1 MKHDV
6 LQGSVKKHLARL
18 ALPSI
23 GGMFAITIFNL
34 TDTYF
39 VSKLGTDALAAM
51 GFTFPIIMIIGTLAS
66 GISLGAGSVLARAM
80 GSGDTHKMHR
90 IATDG
95 ILLSIL
101 AVFCISILGYFTVDP
116 LFRMFGAEGESLV
129 QVKQYM
135 KIWYLGAF
143 VFVVPPVSD
152 SSMRAMGD
160 MMRPLLVML
169 LCALTNVILDPIL
182 IFGYFGLP
190 KMGIAGAALATMIAR
205 SLGMILSLSF
215 LHFHYKLISFK
226 YKSFNELLE
235 SWISILKIGIPN
247 VLVRLLPQLTRALMT
262 KLAATITVASVAA
275 IAAGQ
280 RIESFSVVISMAI
293 GVAIVPIIGQ
303 NFGAKQ
309 FDRVMETRSLLLK
322 MSVSYGIFLL
332 LISIPLGDTLAA
344 IFSDDPEV
352 IRLTATYIKI
362 IFLGSIGLNQYN
374 WISEM
379 FNASGKPRYSL
390 IINGVGTVCFIL
402 PALTIG
408 TKFFGFE
415 GMLYGLCFGQIL
427 TGTLAIFISKK
438 RLILENS

>member
-6 LQGSVKKHLARL
+6 LEGSIKKHLARL
-18 ALPSI
+18 AFPSI
-23 GGMFAITIFNL
+23 GGMFAITIFNF

-51 GFTFPIIMIIGTLAS
+51 GFTFPVIMIIGTLAS

-80 GSGDTHKMHR
+80 GSGDKHKMHR

-101 AVFCISILGYFTVDP
+101 AVLLISILGYFTIDP
-116 LFRMFGAEGESLV
+116 LFRILGAEGESLV
-129 QVKQYM
+129 QVKEYM
-135 KIWYLGAF
+135 KIWYFGAF
-143 VFVVPPVSD
+143 VFVIPPVSD

-160 MMRPLLVML
+160 MVRPLMVML
-169 LCALTNVILDPIL
+169 LCAFTNIILDPIL

-205 SLGMILSLSF
+205 ALGMVLSLSF
-215 LHFHYKLISFK
+215 LHFHYKLVSFK
-226 YKSFNELLE
+226 YKSITELLE

-262 KLAATITVASVAA
+262 KLAATITVTSVAA

-303 NFGAKQ
+303 NYGANK
-309 FDRVMETRSLLLK
+309 FDRVMETRSLLIK
-322 MSVSYGIFLL
+322 MAVS
-332 LISIPLGDTLAA
+332 
-344 IFSDDPEV
+344 
-352 IRLTATYIKI
+352 
-362 IFLGSIGLNQYN
+362 
-374 WISEM
+374 
-379 FNASGKPRYSL
+379 
-390 IINGVGTVCFIL
+390 
-402 PALTIG
+402 
-408 TKFFGFE
+408 
-415 GMLYGLCFGQIL
+415 
-427 TGTLAIFISKK
+427 
-438 RLILENS
+438 